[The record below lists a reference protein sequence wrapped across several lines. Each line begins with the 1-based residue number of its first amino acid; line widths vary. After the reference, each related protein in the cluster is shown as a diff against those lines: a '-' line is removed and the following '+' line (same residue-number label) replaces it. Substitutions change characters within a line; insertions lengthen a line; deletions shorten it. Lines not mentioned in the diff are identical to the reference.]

1 MIPHNRQIEQTH
13 INMMHRE
20 HTHRHKM
27 QEEQFSEQF
36 HSVSVKGGGLGAQT
50 ECQLNKG
57 VKGHTAFL
65 LHKVNT

>member
-1 MIPHNRQIEQTH
+1 
-13 INMMHRE
+13 MMHRE